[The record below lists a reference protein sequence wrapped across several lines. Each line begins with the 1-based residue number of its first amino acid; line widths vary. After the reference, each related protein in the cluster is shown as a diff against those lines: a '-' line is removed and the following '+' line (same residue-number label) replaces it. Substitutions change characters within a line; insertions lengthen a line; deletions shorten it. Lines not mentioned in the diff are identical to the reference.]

1 MLVVATDGT
10 TGSIERARTA
20 VLGSGLRLALPPMT
34 RAERT
39 SSELL
44 TSANRYAGLAN
55 LGILLATVISAVSLS
70 VSTVAAILDRK
81 RVLGLL
87 RLMGMPVSTVR
98 RVILAEAA
106 LPLAT
111 VFALCVGLG
120 FLVAWC
126 ILVGLT
132 EGRRTVSWPHPSYYV
147 VLAVSLLL
155 AAIAVVGTFRTARKN
170 TGIAMTRFE

>member
-1 MLVVATDGT
+1 
-10 TGSIERARTA
+10 
-20 VLGSGLRLALPPMT
+20 MT